1 MRTEH
6 RRDHFEDYTIITI
19 IASAVLFFICI
30 ILDLTFIRTSNS
42 DNYKITAEKRTEAME
57 QSIIEYKRNHITTI
71 SKDSFVPTK
80 IDQTVFVEG
89 GNGLTSYTL
98 VPQVYR

>member
-19 IASAVLFFICI
+19 IASIVLLFICI
-30 ILDLTFIRTSNS
+30 ILDITFIRTSNS
-42 DNYKITAEKRTEAME
+42 DNYKITGEKRTEAME
-57 QSIIEYKRNHITTI
+57 ESIIEYKRNHVTTI
-71 SKDSFVPTK
+71 SKVPLVPTK
-80 IDQTVFVEG
+80 IDQTIFVEG
-89 GNGLTSYTL
+89 SNGLTSYTL